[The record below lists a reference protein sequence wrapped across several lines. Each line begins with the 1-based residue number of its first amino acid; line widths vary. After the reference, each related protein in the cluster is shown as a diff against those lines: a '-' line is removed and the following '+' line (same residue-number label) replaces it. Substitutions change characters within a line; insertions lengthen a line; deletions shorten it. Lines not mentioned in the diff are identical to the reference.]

1 MKIFKQ
7 LFWFGLVFYI
17 FVALFIGLVTVNLY
31 SLLTDKIS
39 VKKRTTEIKSE
50 YVDDFRN
57 LDTQTKKVIYDTVF
71 VEKAKPKP
79 VENNLK
85 IQTRDTVRD
94 TTVIKTNDS
103 TKTLFTL
110 NIVSLILSFFFL
122 GL

>member
-50 YVDDFRN
+50 YVDDFTN

-79 VENNLK
+79 V
-85 IQTRDTVRD
+85 RD

-103 TKTLFTL
+103 TKTL
-110 NIVSLILSFFFL
+110 
-122 GL
+122 

>member
-50 YVDDFRN
+50 YVDD
-57 LDTQTKKVIYDTVF
+57 YDTVF
-71 VEKAKPKP
+71 EEKAKPKP

-103 TKTLFTL
+103 IKTL
-110 NIVSLILSFFFL
+110 
-122 GL
+122 

>member
-50 YVDDFRN
+50 YVDDFTN

-103 TKTLFTL
+103 TK
-110 NIVSLILSFFFL
+110 IL
-122 GL
+122 

>member
-50 YVDDFRN
+50 YVDDSTN
-57 LDTQTKKVIYDTVF
+57 LDTQTKKVIYVYDTVF

-103 TKTLFTL
+103 IKTL
-110 NIVSLILSFFFL
+110 
-122 GL
+122 

>member
-39 VKKRTTEIKSE
+39 VKERTTEIKSE
-50 YVDDFRN
+50 YVDDFTN
-57 LDTQTKKVIYDTVF
+57 SNTQTKKVIYDTVF
-71 VEKAKPKP
+71 EEKAKPKP

-103 TKTLFTL
+103 TKTL
-110 NIVSLILSFFFL
+110 
-122 GL
+122 